1 MDARIT
7 RKRLGERLT
16 YDWFKIV
23 AVTLVVFLLWAFLYS
38 LVGPKLLQGDELT
51 FYVVTNK
58 YSENEARRFTEKLS
72 ASGRLSYGTQSVRYE
87 VIDYGDKTGGT
98 KFNGALMNQEIDMA
112 VFMDNALFDENGDY
126 KDDGLTVYV
135 SDFRYYVDG
144 NGVCAF
150 TDAIAYARAFLTPFF
165 EDLGEGVD
173 SLGEGRILKERV
185 AAEYF
190 LQNKLDNRFKTN
202 EQIDQGVEWEKQ
214 RLISY
219 CEETLKLEALLRD
232 HPEYFIYYRRF
243 EQEAEVE
250 RQTYRNDPNHEY
262 IYEAEEE
269 AKPYG
274 ISLSH
279 FPNASA
285 LCKGSDGTTI
295 DDCVLTMLNFKD
307 KNGDLF
313 YETIAAINFF
323 LEEYASK

>member
-23 AVTLVVFLLWAFLYS
+23 AVTLVAVLLWSLLYS
-38 LVGPKLLQGDELT
+38 LVGPQLKQGDELT
-51 FYVVTNK
+51 LYVITNK
-58 YSENEARRFTEKLS
+58 YSENEAKRFTEKLS
-72 ASGRLSYGTQSVRYE
+72 ASGRLSYATQSVRYE
-87 VIDYGDKTGGT
+87 VIDYGDDTGGT
-98 KFNGALMNQEIDMA
+98 KFNGALMNQEIDVA
-112 VFMDNALFDENGDY
+112 VFMDNAVYDENGDY
-126 KDDGLTVYV
+126 KDDGLTVFV

-150 TDAIAYARAFLTPFF
+150 TDAVAYARAFLTPFF

-173 SLGEGRILKERV
+173 PLGEGRKLKENV
-185 AAEYF
+185 ATEYF
-190 LQNKLDNRFKTN
+190 LQNKLDNRFKTDD
-202 EQIDQGVEWEKQ
+202 QIDQGVEWEKE

-232 HPEYFIYYRRF
+232 HPEYFVYYRRF
-243 EQEAEVE
+243 EQEAKVE
-250 RQTYRNDPNHEY
+250 EQSYRDDPNHDY
-262 IYEAEEE
+262 IYRPEDEE
-269 AKPYG
+269 KPYG
-274 ISLSH
+274 IALSY

-285 LCKGSDGTTI
+285 LCKGSDGKTI
-295 DDCVLTMLNFKD
+295 DDCILTMMNFKD
-307 KNGDLF
+307 KNGDAY